1 MVNVKNLFGMA
12 VVATALV
19 GCSSSDDLATDVK
32 GNGNKTEAAYASFK
46 INLPTTTGTRA
57 VDPDTGTEFDGGT
70 AAEYEVKNGTILIF
84 DANTDK
90 FVERVELGTMNP
102 WKEDTDNKGVTTAA
116 SVTVQ
121 LSGVALDGNY
131 KALVLLNNN
140 SETTPKVKLPT
151 STTTDTYTT
160 WSANADNVTPA
171 EYVKTDGIFMANA
184 PMYTGTTTEPTT
196 TLVKINKVYASR
208 EQAQA
213 NPATVVYVERGL
225 AKVTMKDFSSSG
237 YTIAD
242 GNTYAG
248 DKVEIK
254 NWKLDVTNKSTF
266 PVHQIGTLSTDYPG
280 IWSDKHF
287 FDGTNTTFKRVYW
300 GIDPNYSDNTLFNG
314 KTDPAPGKT
323 ALELC
328 KDAFNMIT
336 NAQVDGKAGD
346 ANPQYC
352 LENTFNLDNM
362 KQGQTTRVVFKAVY
376 TPKGFT
382 APEKTFYKVA
392 NNTAIWHEADLKQ
405 QIKTLAIKAMGITTT
420 AEQEKYDVKLD
431 APTNNISGEAGQHF
445 IKTANITFSDA
456 TGTYTSK
463 VNDRVIKE
471 INEKLGL
478 SEADPTT
485 HKEKVCISTYLNGE
499 AYYIARI
506 KHFNELTPWTPGDA
520 YGSKNDK
527 YLGRYGVLRNNWYSL
542 SVKSISNL
550 GYPEVPEVK
559 PTVPDDE
566 NDKYINVEVK
576 ILDWAKRTQ
585 EIEL

>member
-1 MVNVKNLFGMA
+1 MKNVKNLFGLA
-12 VVATALV
+12 VMATALV
-19 GCSSSDDLATDVK
+19 GCSSNDNLNPNPNEGAGKAGT
-32 GNGNKTEAAYASFK
+32 AYASFK
-46 INLPTTTGTRA
+46 INLPTVSGTRA
-57 VDPDTGTEFDGGT
+57 PGDPDGTPDFKPGD

-84 DANTDK
+84 DTDGK
-90 FVERVELGTMNP
+90 FVESAELGTMNP
-102 WKEDTDNKGVTTAA
+102 WTKDTDPNGVTTAA
-116 SVTVQ
+116 AVTVQ
-121 LSGVALDGNY
+121 LHNVKVGTSY
-131 KALVLLNNN
+131 KALVLLNNDVDAA
-140 SETTPKVKLPT
+140 TKKVKLP
-151 STTTDTYTT
+151 SEGDSYYT
-160 WSANADNVTPA
+160 WSATVGNANASKYESTA
-171 EYVKTDGIFMANA
+171 DGIFMANA
-184 PMYTGTTTEPTT
+184 PKYKSDSENPT
-196 TLVKINKVYASR
+196 TLVDFNSVYASR

-225 AKVTMKDFSSSG
+225 AKVTMDDFASN
-237 YTIAD
+237 YPIAA
-242 GNTYAG
+242 GTYKG
-248 DKVEIK
+248 DKVKIV
-254 NWKLDVTNKSTF
+254 NWQLDVTNKSTF
-266 PVHQIGTLSTDYPG
+266 PIHQADLKSEWSTV
-280 IWSDKHF
+280 WSEPRFYDTKESS
-287 FDGTNTTFKRVYW
+287 TFKRVYW
-300 GIDPNYSDNTLFNG
+300 GTDPNYSGTDNLTLTNCQAAFKMIGNG
-314 KTDPAPGKT
+314 DVKG
-323 ALELC
+323 L
-328 KDAFNMIT
+328 
-336 NAQVDGKAGD
+336 AGI

-352 LENTFNLDNM
+352 LENTFNLANM

-463 VNDRVIKE
+463 VDDRVIKE

-485 HKEKVCISTYLNGE
+485 HKEKVGISTYLNGE

-506 KHFNELTPWTPGDA
+506 KHFNELTPWTSGEA
-520 YGSKNDK
+520 YGTKNEK

-559 PTVPDDE
+559 PETPDDE

-576 ILDWAKRTQ
+576 ILDWALRKQ
-585 EIEL
+585 VIEL